1 MLNSIISV
9 FNLISNRINAEFFEK
24 REKGYFS
31 GQYAD
36 RNKLQ
41 LAYCLEEE

>member
-1 MLNSIISV
+1 MLNSIISA
-9 FNLISNRINAEFFEK
+9 FNTIVDRINVEFFEK

-41 LAYCLEEE
+41 LACCLEEE